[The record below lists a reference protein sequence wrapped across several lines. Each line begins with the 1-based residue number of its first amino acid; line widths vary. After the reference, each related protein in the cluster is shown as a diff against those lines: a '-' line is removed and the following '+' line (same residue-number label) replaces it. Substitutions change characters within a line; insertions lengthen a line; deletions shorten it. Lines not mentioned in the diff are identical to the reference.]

1 MRFLIFLLF
10 LSLPALAETVELDGR
25 SYRIDLPKD
34 PAGAPL
40 IVVLHGGGGSPDQ
53 IARNTGI
60 SAAALPEGYA
70 VAYPRGTGNLPT
82 WNGGY
87 CCGAAARKGVD
98 DLAFLDAVVDD
109 AVARFGLDGSRIYAA
124 GMSNGAIMAE
134 TWAAARPD
142 RLTAVVAVAGTMDA
156 AHVPVRGRVPLL
168 LIHGTADTQV
178 PYDGG
183 RGENSLTQTDFASV
197 AAVRDAFLVPWG
209 PVVHAQA
216 RIDDPAVGNA
226 VRVDDYHTPQ
236 GVLALRLITVEGG
249 GHDWPGSRRASRAGQ
264 GASTFSATTEML
276 RFLELFP

>member
-1 MRFLIFLLF
+1 MRFLIFLLA
-10 LSLPALAETVELDGR
+10 LSLPAAAETVELDGR
-25 SYRIDLPKD
+25 SYNIDLPAE
-34 PAGAPL
+34 PAGVPL

-53 IARNTGI
+53 MARNTGI
-60 SAAALPEGYA
+60 SAAALSEGYA
-70 VAYPRGTGNLPT
+70 VAYPRGTGSLPT

-156 AHVPVRGRVPLL
+156 AHVPVTGKVPLL
-168 LIHGTADTQV
+168 IIHGTADTRV
-178 PYDGG
+178 PYKGG
-183 RGENSLTQTDFASV
+183 RGDEGLTQTDFAAV
-197 AAVRDAFLVPWG
+197 AEVRDAFLAPWG

-216 RIDDPAVGNA
+216 RIDDPDAGSA

-236 GVLALRLITVEGG
+236 GRLALRLITVEGG
-249 GHDWPGSRRASRAGQ
+249 GHAWPGGRRAMREGQ
-264 GASTFSATTEML
+264 VEARLPATTEML

>member
-1 MRFLIFLLF
+1 MRFLIFLLA
-10 LSLPALAETVELDGR
+10 LSLPAAAETVELDGR
-25 SYRIDLPKD
+25 SYNIDLPAE

-53 IARNTGI
+53 MARNTGI
-60 SAAALPEGYA
+60 SAAALSEGYA
-70 VAYPRGTGNLPT
+70 VAYPRGTGSLPT

-156 AHVPVRGRVPLL
+156 AHVPVTGKVPLL
-168 LIHGTADTQV
+168 IIHGTADTRV
-178 PYDGG
+178 PYKGG
-183 RGENSLTQTDFASV
+183 RGDEGLTQTDYAAV
-197 AAVRDAFLVPWG
+197 AEVRDAFLAPWG

-216 RIDDPAVGNA
+216 RIDDPDAGSA

-236 GVLALRLITVEGG
+236 GILALRLITVEGG
-249 GHDWPGSRRASRAGQ
+249 GHAWPGGRRAMREGQ
-264 GASTFSATTEML
+264 VEARLPATTEML

>member
-1 MRFLIFLLF
+1 MRFLIFLLA
-10 LSLPALAETVELDGR
+10 LSLPAAAETVELDGR
-25 SYRIDLPKD
+25 SYNIDLPAE

-53 IARNTGI
+53 MARNTGI
-60 SAAALPEGYA
+60 SAAALSEGYA

-156 AHVPVRGRVPLL
+156 AHVPVTGKVPLL
-168 LIHGTADTQV
+168 IIHGTADTRV
-178 PYDGG
+178 PYKGG
-183 RGENSLTQTDFASV
+183 RGDEGLTQTDFAAV
-197 AAVRDAFLVPWG
+197 AEVRDAFLEPWG

-216 RIDDPAVGNA
+216 RIDDPDAGSA

-236 GVLALRLITVEGG
+236 GILALRLITVEGG
-249 GHDWPGSRRASRAGQ
+249 GHAWPGGRRAMREGQ
-264 GASTFSATTEML
+264 VEARLPATTEML